1 MSGKII
7 CKGTGGENDRF
18 IRRFKTLINS
28 SNHSDP
34 KVRKSKKILLVTA
47 AWQDSEFNEVHLK
60 KLFNEIGI
68 PSSYDKNGYDVN
80 IQNLS
85 LYFMFN
91 NFTELCPDIY
101 KLYHEKQTTIIRIKD
116 FYKTKNLGMIETYW
130 EQIKLLQTHYPNM
143 NLYEILNYELDE
155 KLINYKKLTPKELEK
170 LFLCRQVQNTMQ
182 NIITYDQKMVDVIEE
197 INEHFVS
204 FSKLKENSVYQ
215 EKREKLKER
224 ILSSNSI
231 FILDGHIS
239 VLMNRLRFFDLRDAL
254 LEALNRGTNF
264 YLVGSGAE
272 ILCDKMILFNSDK
285 KLCKNQTEYFEFY
298 DNGFGIIKNIQIMPK
313 NIDEIDFS
321 NKELLT
327 QLANRFNSHTSV
339 FLNRGS
345 YLFMENQIDEEANSQ
360 EVKYISIGGS
370 EDYLQIFTKDGIV
383 AKIKSG
389 EEIFPSREHKKFQNL
404 IERCTAKNLTE
415 LLERVYRLLKIHPS
429 GIKNAVE
436 NFIADNIFP
445 LRENLVTTF
454 FYYDP
459 MCKVKSVYLESALG
473 FRGDNN
479 VFFQY
484 QNTGIFYFPL
494 EFQPNSRLEYKFAL
508 DFGNEQR
515 EILDPFNPN
524 LANAPFGPK
533 SVMTTLDYKPTKFAV
548 SEKTIQSYV
557 ERFEIESK
565 VMKDKREF
573 QIYTPKEF
581 ENQALPIVI
590 FHDGYDY
597 LKFSNLKRI
606 LDSMIYE
613 KEIKPIRGIFTKP
626 IDRRNEYSANP
637 IYAKFIS
644 EELIEEIG
652 KHKKLPS
659 GRENFCTVGA
669 SFGGLIS
676 LYLMDSNPKVFGN
689 ALCQSGSFF
698 MKLHGFDYYTTHFPK
713 VHKFIDTFVKSESKI
728 DSKIILTC
736 GRFESLVYLN
746 REMVEVLDRRG
757 CDYKYFENND
767 GHTWIGWA
775 NSMPQG
781 LINIFGIPQKIL
793 LRKVGS

>member
-7 CKGTGGENDRF
+7 CKGSGGNNDKF

-34 KVRKSKKILLVTA
+34 KVRKSKKILLITA
-47 AWQDSEFNEVHLK
+47 AWQKSEFEEGHLK
-60 KLFNEIGI
+60 KVLNEIGI
-68 PSSYDKNGYDVN
+68 PSSFDENGYDVN

-85 LYFMFN
+85 IYFMFN
-91 NFTELCPDIY
+91 NFKKKCPELYD
-101 KLYHEKQTTIIRIKD
+101 LYHEKQETIIRIKD
-116 FYKTKNLGMIETYW
+116 FYRTKNLGMIETYW
-130 EQIKLLQTHYPNM
+130 EQVKLLQKHYPKM
-143 NLYEILNYELDE
+143 TLHEILNYKLDE
-155 KLINYKKLTPKELEK
+155 KIIDHKKLTPQELEK
-170 LFLCRQVQNTMQ
+170 LFFCRQVQNTMQ
-182 NIITYDQKMVDVIEE
+182 NIITYDQKMVNVVEE
-197 INEHFVS
+197 MDEHFTS
-204 FSKLKENSVYQ
+204 YSKLKENLVYQ
-215 EKREKLKER
+215 EKRKRLEER
-224 ILSSNSI
+224 ILTSNSI

-239 VLMNRLRFFDLRDAL
+239 VLMNRLRFFDLRDAFV
-254 LEALNRGTNF
+254 EALNRGTNF

-285 KLCKNQTEYFEFY
+285 KLGDNQTEHFEFY

-327 QLANRFNSHTSV
+327 HLANRFNSHTSV
-339 FLNRGS
+339 FLNKGS

-370 EDYLQIFTKDGIV
+370 KDYLQVFSKDGV
-383 AKIKSG
+383 VEKVKTG
-389 EEIFPSREHKKFQNL
+389 EEIFPSREHKRFQNL
-404 IERCTAKNLTE
+404 IERHTSKNLAE
-415 LLERVYRLLKIHPS
+415 LLKRVFRLSKIHPS
-429 GIKNAVE
+429 GIEKAVE
-436 NFIADNIFP
+436 NFIVENSFP
-445 LRENLVTTF
+445 LREKLVTTF

-459 MCKVKSVYLESALG
+459 TGKVESVYLESALG

-494 EFQPNSRLEYKFAL
+494 EFQPNSRLEYKIAL
-508 DFGNEQR
+508 DFGNGQR
-515 EILDPFNPN
+515 EILDPYNPN

-533 SVMTTLDYKPTKFAV
+533 SVMTTLDYKPTIFSI
-548 SEKTIQSYV
+548 SEERTESYI
-557 ERFEIESK
+557 ERFEFDSK
-565 VMKDKREF
+565 IMKDKREF

-581 ENQALPIVI
+581 ENEALPIVV

-597 LKFSNLKRI
+597 LRFSNLQKI

-613 KEIKPIRGIFTKP
+613 KAIKPIRGIFTKP
-626 IDRRNEYSANP
+626 IDRRNEYAASP
-637 IYAKFIS
+637 DYAKFIS

-659 GRENFCTVGA
+659 GKENFCTVGA

-676 LYLMDSNPKVFGN
+676 LYLMDSYPKVFGN

-698 MKLHGFDYYTTHFPK
+698 MKLHGFDYYTSHFPK
-713 VHKFIDTFVKSESKI
+713 INKFVNSFVKSKTKI
-728 DSKIILTC
+728 DSKVVLTC

-746 REMVEVLDRRG
+746 REMVEVLDKRN

-767 GHTWIGWA
+767 GHTWTGWA

-781 LINIFGIPQKIL
+781 LINIFGNPKKVK